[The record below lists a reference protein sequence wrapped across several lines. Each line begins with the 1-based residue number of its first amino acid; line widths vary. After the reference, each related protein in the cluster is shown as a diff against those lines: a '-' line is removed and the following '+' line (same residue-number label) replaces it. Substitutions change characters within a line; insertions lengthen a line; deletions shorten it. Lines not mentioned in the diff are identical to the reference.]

1 MVGLEFDRLEDG
13 YTDKIRRW
21 VPFYDDLLKSLFT
34 TLPTDFRPKTIL
46 DLGAGNGNVTFLAMQ
61 VFPEADYVLVD
72 ASAKMINH
80 CAQRFGGADQF
91 IYKERYFQELS
102 FLSQSLDLIVAG
114 LSLHH
119 LQAGE
124 KQALFRS
131 AYEWLRPGGIFTAAD
146 LYVDKTMEE
155 EHEQVLQDWE
165 RIAREQGS
173 TTDDWEYLMDH
184 YQKYDFPHS
193 FEDQLQWLH
202 EAQFKTTKIVWVQG
216 AWGTIQAI
224 KD

>member
-21 VPFYDDLLKSLFT
+21 VPYYDALLKSLFT
-34 TLPTDFRPKTIL
+34 SLPPDFRPKTIL

-80 CAQRFGGADQF
+80 CADRFGDSDQF

-102 FLSQSLDLIVAG
+102 FLPQTLDLIVAG

-119 LQAGE
+119 LQAEE

-131 AYEWLRPGGIFTAAD
+131 AYSWLRPGGIFTSTD
-146 LYVDKTMEE
+146 LHVDRTKTDEHAQVIEE
-155 EHEQVLQDWE
+155 WE

-184 YQKYDFPHS
+184 YRKYDYPHG
-193 FEDQLQWLH
+193 FEDQLRWLRQ
-202 EAQFKTTKIVWVQG
+202 AQFPDPRIVWVKG
-216 AWGTIQAI
+216 AWGTIQAR
-224 KD
+224 K

>member
-21 VPFYDDLLKSLFT
+21 VPYYDELLESLFT
-34 TLPTDFRPKTIL
+34 SLPSGFRPKTIL

-61 VFPEADYVLVD
+61 VFPDADYVLVD
-72 ASAKMINH
+72 ASAKMITH
-80 CAQRFGGADQF
+80 CASRFGDSDQF

-102 FLSQSLDLIVAG
+102 FLPQTLDLIVAG

-119 LQAGE
+119 LQAEE

-131 AYEWLRPGGIFTAAD
+131 VYTWLRPGGIFASTD
-146 LYVDKTMEE
+146 LHVDRTKTE
-155 EHEQVLQDWE
+155 EHAQVLKEWE
-165 RIAREQGS
+165 RIARKQGS

-184 YQKYDFPHS
+184 YQKYDYPHA
-193 FEDQLQWLH
+193 FEDQLQWLRNVG
-202 EAQFKTTKIVWVQG
+202 FTDPKIVWVQG
-216 AWGTIQAI
+216 SWGTIQAT
-224 KD
+224 K